1 MSHFSHVK
9 HKLTL
14 KLQLADPTPNNEA
27 KVFKPEIKKR
37 KREGYEEGDW
47 TQFKSAPVS
56 EFIQTADPIAMLGSL
71 NQLSFQQV
79 IYTLLIPSIE
89 YANAI

>member
-1 MSHFSHVK
+1 MHG
-9 HKLTL
+9 LIL
-14 KLQLADPTPNNEA
+14 ILQLADPTPNNEA

-79 IYTLLIPSIE
+79 ICRLLTQHLPLT
-89 YANAI
+89 NVL

>member
-1 MSHFSHVK
+1 MS
-9 HKLTL
+9 
-14 KLQLADPTPNNEA
+14 QLADPTPNNEA

-79 IYTLLIPSIE
+79 ICCLLIQHLPLT
-89 YANAI
+89 NVL

>member
-1 MSHFSHVK
+1 MHE
-9 HKLTL
+9 LIL
-14 KLQLADPTPNNEA
+14 MQQLADPTPNNEA

-79 IYTLLIPSIE
+79 ICCLLTQHLPLT
-89 YANAI
+89 NVL

>member
-1 MSHFSHVK
+1 MHE
-9 HKLTL
+9 LIL
-14 KLQLADPTPNNEA
+14 ILQLADPTPNNEA

-79 IYTLLIPSIE
+79 ICCLLTQHLSLT
-89 YANAI
+89 NVL

>member
-1 MSHFSHVK
+1 MQ
-9 HKLTL
+9 
-14 KLQLADPTPNNEA
+14 QLADPTPNNEA

-79 IYTLLIPSIE
+79 ICCLLTQHLPLT
-89 YANAI
+89 NVL

>member
-1 MSHFSHVK
+1 MHE
-9 HKLTL
+9 LIL
-14 KLQLADPTPNNEA
+14 ILQLADPTPNNEA

-71 NQLSFQQV
+71 NQLSFQPV
-79 IYTLLIPSIE
+79 ICCLLTQHLSLT
-89 YANAI
+89 NVL

>member
-1 MSHFSHVK
+1 MHELILMS
-9 HKLTL
+9 
-14 KLQLADPTPNNEA
+14 QLADPTPNNEA

-79 IYTLLIPSIE
+79 ICCLLIQHLPLT
-89 YANAI
+89 NVL